1 MEALILLAVFVS
13 TLSLLVGTYLFWN
26 RRALAAA
33 EMARARL
40 RAADDFVSPTG
51 ARTILKDTAV
61 SQVRLL
67 NQLLTGRHFTE
78 SLIRRLGHAGV
89 DMRPGTFLLM
99 SLMAGMVAILGL
111 VLLNAGIASLLGAA
125 VGLVPPVWLRWRE
138 RRRLARFQAQLPD
151 AIDMLVSAM
160 RAGYSFQAAMNFIG
174 QEIADPLGPEFA
186 RFYEEQRLGM
196 DVRTALTA
204 LQERVPSM
212 DLKLF
217 VTAVLVQRES
227 GGNLGEVLANIS
239 DIMRERLSLEGEI
252 ETLTAESRISARFLT
267 ALPII
272 VFVVLTA
279 LNPAF
284 MRPMI
289 VQPTGRFLLLGAA
302 LSVTAGYVIMSRI
315 ARVDL

>member
-40 RAADDFVSPTG
+40 KAPDEVGGAPG

-61 SQVRLL
+61 SQVRFL
-67 NQLLTGRHFTE
+67 NRLLTGRNFTE
-78 SLIRRLGHAGV
+78 SLIRQLQYAGV
-89 DMRPGTFLLM
+89 DMRPGTFVLL
-99 SLMAGMVAILGL
+99 SVMAGMVG
-111 VLLNAGIASLLGAA
+111 VLLLSAMGGGAA
-125 VGLVPPVWLRWRE
+125 ALVGALAAGGPVLWLRWKV
-138 RRRLARFQAQLPD
+138 RRRLAAFQAQMPE

-160 RAGYSFQAAMNFIG
+160 KAGYSFQAAMNFIG
-174 QEIADPLGPEFA
+174 QEVGEPLGPEFA
-186 RFYEEQRLGM
+186 RFYEEQRLGI
-196 DVRTALTA
+196 DVRTALLS
-204 LQERVPSM
+204 LQDRVPSM
-212 DLKLF
+212 DLKMF

-239 DIMRERLSLEGEI
+239 DIMRERLALQGEI
-252 ETLTAESRISARFLT
+252 RTLTAESRLSATFLT
-267 ALPII
+267 ALPVV
-272 VFVVLTA
+272 VFVVLVV

-284 MRPMI
+284 MRPLIM
-289 VQPTGRFLLLGAA
+289 QPVGRLLLLGAA
-302 LSVTAGYVIMSRI
+302 VSVAAGYVIMSRI